1 MDYYMKAEKP
11 VPKNSGRWLLRAL
24 LAFLLLIGSV
34 VVVLMW
40 WWDAE
45 PAPYD
50 GIAATR
56 AAVQARG
63 ERMVTGTATTD
74 ALVQVAN
81 LMLDKRAGYLSN
93 DVLPP
98 GVLMDNVPNWEF
110 GVLVQCR
117 DLARALRNGF
127 SRSQTQSVEDKS
139 LREAEPRFSFT
150 NDRWMFPSSE
160 SEYRHAIE
168 YIEDYRRRLQDND
181 PSNARFYPR
190 ADNLADYLAVA
201 ESRLGSLSQRLS
213 ASVGPTGV
221 SNAGGEPAKSEREGS
236 TTASQ
241 SAESASGMTLVRT
254 PWTEIDDVFYEAR
267 GTSFA
272 LAQFLKAVELDFAKV
287 LDDKNAR
294 VGLQQ
299 VIADLEAAQAP
310 IHSPM
315 ILNGRPFGFFGNHSL
330 VMANYVSRAN
340 AGLIELRELL
350 QRG

>member
-11 VPKNSGRWLLRAL
+11 APRPSHRWLLRAL
-24 LAFLLLIGSV
+24 LAFVVLVGSAIL
-34 VVVLMW
+34 VLMW
-40 WWDAE
+40 WWDHA

-50 GIAATR
+50 GVAATR
-56 AAVQARG
+56 AATNARG
-63 ERMVTGTATTD
+63 ERMVAGTATTD

-93 DVLPP
+93 DVSPP
-98 GVLMDNVPNWEF
+98 GLLMDNVPNWEF

-168 YIEDYRRRLQDND
+168 HIEDYRQRLQDND

-213 ASVGPTGV
+213 ASVGRATVDPRRAMPATAEPGATADPDA
-221 SNAGGEPAKSEREGS
+221 SAGA
-236 TTASQ
+236 
-241 SAESASGMTLVRT
+241 MTLSRT
-254 PWTEIDDVFYEAR
+254 PWREIDDVFYEAR

-272 LAQFLKAVELDFAKV
+272 LAQFLKAIEVDFAKV

-310 IHSPM
+310 IHSPVV
-315 ILNGRPFGFFGNHSL
+315 LNGRPFGFFANHSL
-330 VMANYVSRAN
+330 VMANYISRAN